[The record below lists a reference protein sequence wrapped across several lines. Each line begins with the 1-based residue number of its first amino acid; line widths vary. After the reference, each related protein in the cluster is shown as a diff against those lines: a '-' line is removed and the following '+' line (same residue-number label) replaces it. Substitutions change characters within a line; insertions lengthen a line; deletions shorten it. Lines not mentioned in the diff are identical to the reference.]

1 MNLKKWLGKDVVLIL
16 KNGQEKTGTLKG
28 PVIESDMIEN
38 EVRLLNGIFVTHIKI
53 KDIVEIKDAFWYS
66 FAWRFPLDSLHVKVF
81 FASKKEVSLSHFF

>member
-1 MNLKKWLGKDVVLIL
+1 MMNLKKWLGNDVVLIL

-53 KDIVEIKDAFWYS
+53 KDIVEIKDAF
-66 FAWRFPLDSLHVKVF
+66 
-81 FASKKEVSLSHFF
+81 

>member
-1 MNLKKWLGKDVVLIL
+1 MMNLKKWLGKDVVLIL

-53 KDIVEIKDAFWYS
+53 KDTVEIKDAF
-66 FAWRFPLDSLHVKVF
+66 
-81 FASKKEVSLSHFF
+81 

>member
-1 MNLKKWLGKDVVLIL
+1 MMNLKKWLGKDIVLIL

-53 KDIVEIKDAFWYS
+53 KDIVEIKDAF
-66 FAWRFPLDSLHVKVF
+66 
-81 FASKKEVSLSHFF
+81 

>member
-1 MNLKKWLGKDVVLIL
+1 MMNLKKGLGKDVVLIL

-53 KDIVEIKDAFWYS
+53 KDIVEIKDAF
-66 FAWRFPLDSLHVKVF
+66 
-81 FASKKEVSLSHFF
+81 

>member
-1 MNLKKWLGKDVVLIL
+1 MMNLKKWFGKDVVLIL

-53 KDIVEIKDAFWYS
+53 KDIVEIKDAF
-66 FAWRFPLDSLHVKVF
+66 
-81 FASKKEVSLSHFF
+81 